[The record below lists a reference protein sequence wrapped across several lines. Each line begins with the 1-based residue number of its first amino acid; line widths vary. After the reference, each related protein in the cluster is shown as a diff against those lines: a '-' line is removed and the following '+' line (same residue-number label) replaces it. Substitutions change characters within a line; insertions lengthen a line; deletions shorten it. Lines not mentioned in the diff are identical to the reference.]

1 LGKIRTVAIIG
12 GGVSGLSAGGLLS
25 RQGVRVKLFEAN
37 DKLGGLCATSKIG
50 DYTFN
55 DGAVY
60 LALPGIL
67 DNVFERVGLNRSSIL
82 PLRKIASHQTTLPDG
97 TVVSFGDKFKVSVN
111 KRVGKRVADRL
122 ERELKNMRQKWE
134 PVLRVFEDDI
144 LNHSLSLSRMIP
156 KLLPHIYKLHGTVAS
171 EIDSLFSDKAVCAA
185 LTGPM
190 LLFTGMPPQEMP
202 VILILEVIAILSEG
216 FYLPE
221 GGMGKIPE
229 ALSQSLRKNGGE
241 IFLNSKAQKIV
252 VKNGRVCALE
262 IVGQGLIEIDAV
274 ISTASGMATLC
285 SLLNSKDLPVEMIRK
300 VNKAPL
306 LHNLLSIQLGL
317 SNVINGC
324 SHYNSVLPMMDEQAN
339 YFIPKKDEVKWF
351 VYFVPT
357 VTMPELA
364 PNTGSI
370 IEMFPAI
377 RQGVPNDYW
386 DEQKT
391 ERAVESGLKALSRLH
406 DIEIVAKRVRS
417 PRDFQ
422 ARMHLFTGTAR
433 FPHVSQIPGLY
444 QAGQTTYPG
453 FGVAPAAMSGI
464 FAAETLLK
472 TKNI

>member
-1 LGKIRTVAIIG
+1 
-12 GGVSGLSAGGLLS
+12 
-25 RQGVRVKLFEAN
+25 
-37 DKLGGLCATSKIG
+37 
-50 DYTFN
+50 
-55 DGAVY
+55 
-60 LALPGIL
+60 
-67 DNVFERVGLNRSSIL
+67 
-82 PLRKIASHQTTLPDG
+82 
-97 TVVSFGDKFKVSVN
+97 
-111 KRVGKRVADRL
+111 
-122 ERELKNMRQKWE
+122 M
-134 PVLRVFEDDI
+134 
-144 LNHSLSLSRMIP
+144 
-156 KLLPHIYKLHGTVAS
+156 
-171 EIDSLFSDKAVCAA
+171 
-185 LTGPM
+185 
-190 LLFTGMPPQEMP
+190 
-202 VILILEVIAILSEG
+202 
-216 FYLPE
+216 
-221 GGMGKIPE
+221 MG
-229 ALSQSLRKNGGE
+229 
-241 IFLNSKAQKIV
+241 
-252 VKNGRVCALE
+252 
-262 IVGQGLIEIDAV
+262 
-274 ISTASGMATLC
+274 
-285 SLLNSKDLPVEMIRK
+285 
-300 VNKAPL
+300 
-306 LHNLLSIQLGL
+306 
-317 SNVINGC
+317 
-324 SHYNSVLPMMDEQAN
+324 EQAN